1 MSHFG
6 NIYCFIVSVPQN
18 ETFCHLLE
26 IVPNLQ
32 MFSDSAKMRFGV
44 VLLGG
49 EAGGGEGRE
58 HGYTYTLF
66 KSSQG
71 LRIFFL

>member
-26 IVPNLQ
+26 IVPNSQ

-49 EAGGGEGRE
+49 REGRE
-58 HGYTYTLF
+58 QGYTYTLF